1 MACNLFLWPLRP
13 PPALVPPSAELK
25 SKFWNAAD
33 TALRCMAAERTGL
46 ARRGGGGV
54 GGRGTGRF
62 RSSSSSSG
70 STSGKRGS
78 PEGETSCGQFLPPL
92 QPLPAACING
102 PEPSADVAE
111 HEFFTGLGGWMP
123 VASGSSQLAN
133 IRTHLKSKGHNSR
146 MQTLRL
152 LVRSSACHYAWLPK
166 LVAGVR
172 LCHFLVPEPEQ
183 LRVLGND
190 EAATILAAV
199 AAIPGATDH
208 GAAAAEMAGKGL
220 DDVRQKDGT
229 GMDETEQPQ
238 QQGNTEDERDWQ
250 EVGEYNTD
258 DQGVPHGASLAGVAG
273 QSGCNALAAAE
284 QRVAM
289 AAAGFFVEAS
299 LALLDIAE
307 GRLYRLAGYLSFA
320 DYVESA
326 SSVLG
331 FGLRQAR
338 NLIAAAR
345 FVRNLPP
352 DVAPP
357 SCERQVRP
365 LVGFHTDLQ
374 IRAWALA
381 LERAGG
387 VGSMRV
393 SGRLV
398 EECLREVKGLLA
410 DAAMGPDVIATK
422 HQRQLPVH
430 YGGLHV
436 FTRSET
442 CEWYTPDFILDLVR
456 ELFAPGHI
464 DLDPCSCAAANTRV
478 RAISYYDERMD
489 GLAEMNEW
497 NGNVFLNPAFGMRD
511 GHSLQGLFF
520 AKCTREY
527 QAGNLKQAVVLLKA
541 GIGYSWFHDVLN
553 WPVCFLGERISFV
566 RQVPTG
572 ASGELQWGTRV
583 QNPHGSVLVY
593 MGPATEKFANLF
605 SRVGSVP
612 GMNAWA
618 HRTSAPR
625 APMVMGGEEG

>member
-1 MACNLFLWPLRP
+1 MQLTLLCVAWQLSALAWRAVVVVVSVAGVLVGFARAVAAVG
-13 PPALVPPSAELK
+13 ALVESAALLK
-25 SKFWNAAD
+25 ARPAVDSFCHLCSPCRRHASTAQSPVRTLLSMNFSRGSAAG
-33 TALRCMAAERTGL
+33 CQWPAA
-46 ARRGGGGV
+46 AA
-54 GGRGTGRF
+54 
-62 RSSSSSSG
+62 SWQ
-70 STSGKRGS
+70 TSG
-78 PEGETSCGQFLPPL
+78 PTSRARVTTVGCRHC
-92 QPLPAACING
+92 A
-102 PEPSADVAE
+102 
-111 HEFFTGLGGWMP
+111 
-123 VASGSSQLAN
+123 
-133 IRTHLKSKGHNSR
+133 
-146 MQTLRL
+146 RL

-166 LVAGVR
+166 LVAGFR

-190 EAATILAAV
+190 EAATMLAAV

-258 DQGVPHGASLAGVAG
+258 DQGVPHGASSAGVAG

-289 AAAGFFVEAS
+289 AAAGFFVEAG

-320 DYVESA
+320 DYVESS

-345 FVRNLPP
+345 FVRNFPP

-422 HQRQLPVH
+422 HQRASPVH

-478 RAISYYDERMD
+478 RAISYYDERVD

-511 GHSLQGLFF
+511 GHSLHSG
-520 AKCTREY
+520 
-527 QAGNLKQAVVLLKA
+527 AVFCKM
-541 GIGYSWFHDVLN
+541 Y
-553 WPVCFLGERISFV
+553 
-566 RQVPTG
+566 T
-572 ASGELQWGTRV
+572 
-583 QNPHGSVLVY
+583 
-593 MGPATEKFANLF
+593 
-605 SRVGSVP
+605 
-612 GMNAWA
+612 
-618 HRTSAPR
+618 
-625 APMVMGGEEG
+625 